1 MGETGGA
8 SVRHKRGY
16 SRIPTGAY
24 IPAGSRQGLEPV
36 WYSSLESI
44 HGEAPQEASRPV
56 DVLIIGAGQNGL
68 AMGYELLRQGLHG
81 YMDKLG
87 AGANLVSVQSDRA
100 GHDQAG
106 SDRAGEDRA
115 GEDRVRADQA
125 GSDHTGHDQVGDHH
139 TGHDQTG
146 SDRAGEDRGTSE
158 RVELDRTLSG
168 QSAPA
173 RAALTASADL
183 PNTGASTA
191 VPTSSQSFL
200 LLDAEVRPGGA
211 WQHYWPSLRVAD
223 VERLP
228 TLPRIRMGNIDPWEE
243 AADVVP
249 SYFADFEDYFDLP
262 VLRPVMVRSVSE
274 DPTPGLRLL
283 RVATSIGLFHAR
295 VVVSC
300 TGTWTRPFVPNYPGM
315 ADFRGQQYHTQD
327 YPGPRYFEKQRVVV
341 VGSGL
346 SAQLHL
352 ADLDRVAK
360 KLYWVARTPPVSS
373 AEDGTDSLPRATS
386 RNSPVSRKRRRPMF
400 SRVEPYGVRWD
411 DGSYLEAD
419 AIIWATGFRREL
431 RHLAPLGLRSRG
443 GGIVLEG
450 SRVLSDPR
458 VHILGN
464 APHRF
469 SGPGRDGVEA
479 RRAAREIVAF
489 LRSEVHA

>member
-1 MGETGGA
+1 MGETGGTNA
-8 SVRHKRGY
+8 RHKRGY

-36 WYSSLESI
+36 WYSSLEGV
-44 HGEAPQEASRPV
+44 HDEVPQEALRPV

-81 YMDKLG
+81 YVDKPG
-87 AGANLVSVQSDRA
+87 ADANLVSMQSERA
-100 GHDQAG
+100 GHA
-106 SDRAGEDRA
+106 RAA
-115 GEDRVRADQA
+115 
-125 GSDHTGHDQVGDHH
+125 S
-139 TGHDQTG
+139 
-146 SDRAGEDRGTSE
+146 DRGTSE
-158 RVELDRTLSG
+158 RVELDRTETAKS
-168 QSAPA
+168 SPE
-173 RAALTASADL
+173 RATLTTNADL
-183 PNTGASTA
+183 PNVGASTS

-211 WQHYWPSLRVAD
+211 WQHYWPSLRMAD

-228 TLPRIRMGNIDPWEE
+228 ALPRIRMGNIDPWEE

-274 DPTPGLRLL
+274 DPTPGPRLL

-346 SAQLHL
+346 SAQQHL

-373 AEDGTDSLPRATS
+373 DEDGTDSFLRATS
-386 RNSPVSRKRRRPMF
+386 RSSPVSRKRCRAMF

-431 RHLAPLGLRSRG
+431 RHLAPLGLRSHG

-458 VHILGN
+458 VYILGN

-469 SGPGRDGVEA
+469 SDPGRDGVEA